1 MVNERLQWLSRQLET
16 ARRLAREGNFGLFGT
31 SIAATWLFAE
41 LDGAVA
47 FFVDEDPHRIGQTC
61 FGRPIYR
68 PGDAPAESQVFIAL
82 PPLLAA
88 AVKDRLESQGLKL
101 RFEIPGSL
109 RHLSGLFMK

>member
-1 MVNERLQWLSRQLET
+1 MRCIHSADGPEDWAVVGVAGLGALLQGERLEVVGAAGGGGEPEQVVDGRGV
-16 ARRLAREGNFGLFGT
+16 AGRRPLIDLGDGGAEAGARE
-31 SIAATWLFAE
+31 
-41 LDGAVA
+41 
-47 FFVDEDPHRIGQTC
+47 Q
-61 FGRPIYR
+61 

-109 RHLSGLFMK
+109 PSP